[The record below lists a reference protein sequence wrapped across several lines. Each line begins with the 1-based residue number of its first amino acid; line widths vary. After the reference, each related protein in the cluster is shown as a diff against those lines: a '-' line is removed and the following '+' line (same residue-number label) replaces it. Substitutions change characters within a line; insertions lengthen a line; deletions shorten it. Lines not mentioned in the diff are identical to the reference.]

1 MNFHDFARLN
11 ETQTET
17 NSSDKLRL
25 FRWTVVKIFS
35 FFLIFLSFSLLFFLS
50 SISLGLNLATSG
62 RAFEW
67 NLNFACKFFLISRR
81 DWFVNDKIIRII
93 GEVWNKIFWNKIMEI
108 QYNFFD
114 FNSYCFRSYL
124 TTNYNYN
131 SR

>member
-1 MNFHDFARLN
+1 MISPVWMRPRQKLTPRINYDYFVGQLLR
-11 ETQTET
+11 
-17 NSSDKLRL
+17 SSL
-25 FRWTVVKIFS
+25 FSLF
-35 FFLIFLSFSLLFFLS
+35 FLSFSLLFFLS

-67 NLNFACKFFLISRR
+67 NLNFACKFFLISRG